1 MKTVLRYS
9 GQAALWLLSLV
20 FFALSAQNLYLGD
33 YVATVVFAGIA
44 TAFIPFVAKQIFT
57 FIFGERKSDTSVIKS
72 LYHVTQKPAKAPPP
86 PQNPQRRRRT
96 TKTKKK
102 VKKK

>member
-9 GQAALWLLSLV
+9 GQAALWLLALV
-20 FFALSAQNLYLGD
+20 FFALSAQNLYFGD

-44 TAFIPFVAKQIFT
+44 AAFIPFVAKQIFT
-57 FIFGERKSDTSVIKS
+57 FIFGERKNDTPVIKS
-72 LYHVTQKPAKAPPP
+72 LHPSSTRKVFKAERQPVKTKPRA
-86 PQNPQRRRRT
+86 
-96 TKTKKK
+96 KTKKK